1 MTNPIIPYNPK
12 LKQFAKN
19 LRNNST
25 LSEVL
30 LWGKIKNKALGVE
43 FHRQVPISEF
53 IVDFYCHE
61 LKLAIEIDGESHQ
74 YKYEYDF
81 TRQSVLESYGIFF
94 IRFTDLEVKQN
105 MNNVIRVLEITIE
118 TLTSSIDIALIE
130 KNIPLPPSKGEFSPT
145 LLQRGNLDLPHSLGE
160 CRLHKSNNQN
170 DKQSNQQQIT
180 KSTNNQINTK

>member
-1 MTNPIIPYNPK
+1 VTNPIIPYNPK

-105 MNNVIRVLEITIE
+105 MNNVIRALEITIE
-118 TLTSSIDIALIE
+118 TLTSTNITPAQAKHSPCLSKDI
-130 KNIPLPPSKGEFSPT
+130 PPAP
-145 LLQRGNLDLPHSLGE
+145 LQRGNLGLPHSLGE